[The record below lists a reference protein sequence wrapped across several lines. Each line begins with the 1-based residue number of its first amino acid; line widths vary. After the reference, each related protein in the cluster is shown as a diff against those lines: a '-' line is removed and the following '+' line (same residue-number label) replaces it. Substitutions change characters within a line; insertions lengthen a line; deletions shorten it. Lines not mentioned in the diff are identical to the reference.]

1 MLTVVELQNG
11 NIYRVTTF
19 NPANITDIEHSLYG
33 MKVWQTDGKYSHF
46 DINARNSLASV
57 EKIAMCL
64 TDDIVIVCTDKMY
77 AIRCANGQPL
87 PTIVDDCIAGFKVA
101 E

>member
-11 NIYRVTTF
+11 SNYRVTTF
-19 NPANITDIEHSLYG
+19 NPANITAIEHSLYG

-46 DINARNSLASV
+46 DITARDSLACV
-57 EKIAMCL
+57 EKIAACL

-87 PTIVDDCIAGFKVA
+87 PAIVDDCKAGFELV

>member
-1 MLTVVELQNG
+1 MLTIVELQNG
-11 NIYRVTTF
+11 NIYRVSTF
-19 NPANITDIEHSLYG
+19 NPANITAIEHSLYG

-64 TDDIVIVCTDKMY
+64 TDDIVIVNTDKMY
-77 AIRCANGQPL
+77 AIRCANGQTL
-87 PTIVDDCIAGFKVA
+87 SAIVDECKADFELA

>member
-19 NPANITDIEHSLYG
+19 NSANITAIEHCLDG
-33 MKVWQTDGKYSHF
+33 MKVWQTDGKYSRF
-46 DINARNSLASV
+46 DINARNSLASID
-57 EKIAMCL
+57 KIATCL

-87 PTIVDDCIAGFKVA
+87 PTIVDDCKAGFELV